1 MSKKSADG
9 LFHFFKTI
17 FYCLS
22 IITVL
27 LTFIFRMVVVD
38 GPSMNNTLNDKDRV
52 IVLNYQ
58 FIFFSPKQGDIVAVA
73 PDINSEKNPDKIQ
86 APIIKRIIAVSG
98 QTVGFDEE
106 TGDVYVDGKVIDEPY
121 ISSKTDRGAEWNI
134 PDVIPEGKVFVMG
147 DNRNVSLDSRS
158 PKVGLVDEDQ
168 IIGKAIIRIFPLQ
181 RISYLY

>member
-1 MSKKSADG
+1 MSKKSYDG

-38 GPSMNNTLNDKDRV
+38 GPSMNNILNDKDRV

-58 FIFFSPKQGDIVAVA
+58 SLFFSPKQGDIVAIA
-73 PDINSEKNPDKIQ
+73 PDINSAENPDKFQ
-86 APIIKRIIAVSG
+86 APIIKRVIAVAG
-98 QTVGFDEE
+98 QTIGFDEDS
-106 TGDVYVDGKVIDEPY
+106 GDVYVDGKIIDEPY
-121 ISSKTDRGAEWNI
+121 ISSNTDRGVEWDI

-158 PKVGLVDEDQ
+158 VKVGLIDEKQ
-168 IIGKAIIRIFPLQ
+168 IIGKAVIKVFPFSNF
-181 RISYLY
+181 SYLY